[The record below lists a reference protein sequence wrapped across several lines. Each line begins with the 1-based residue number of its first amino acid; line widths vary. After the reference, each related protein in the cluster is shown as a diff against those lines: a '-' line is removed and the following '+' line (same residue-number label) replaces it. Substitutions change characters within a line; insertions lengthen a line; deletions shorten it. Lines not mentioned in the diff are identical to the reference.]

1 MYFRILK
8 KDLKRK
14 KSMNVILLI
23 FIMLAATF
31 IASSAN
37 NMISVITALDTYF
50 EMAEVP
56 DYWFST
62 TDYNSKKRFEEFAHE
77 NGYDY
82 KPLDLIMIDSNEI
95 KLNGRKFEYSGSIC
109 ISGLKNSIKVFDS
122 SDNEITK
129 VKDGEIY
136 ITSAL
141 FNEERYNF
149 NISSKIQI
157 TIGDKTKD
165 FILKGST
172 KDAEFGSESIGT
184 TRFLVSEN
192 DFNYF
197 HDKDTVI
204 MNSINVYTDDSG
216 YLEKF
221 NNLELNTLFNLDK
234 ITLKKMYFMDMLIA
248 LVMLIVSVCLILISM
263 VILRFTINFTM
274 SEEFREIGV
283 MKAIG
288 IGNRKIRGLY
298 IVKYFAISIVGAS
311 IGLVLS
317 IPFGKMMMKDVS
329 KNFII
334 PNQNNIILN
343 LICAAGTAAVVVL
356 FCYFCTRKIK
366 NFSPIDAIRNGENGE
381 RYSRKSIIS
390 LKKFRL
396 SPIIFMALNDIFSGL
411 KRFIAMIVIFI
422 LGLLLIII
430 PENTINTLQSDSRIT
445 MFNMAE
451 CDHVISQE
459 LLFISNTDYKKV
471 MNDKLD
477 NIKKVLDEHNI
488 EAEIFQE
495 AMFRMTV
502 SFNGKKESSLAFQGL
517 GDVTTDMYAY
527 LEGTAP
533 QNNREI
539 ALSKLVADRIGA
551 KIGDTVE
558 VKNGEQIKEYI
569 ITATL
574 QSMNNMGEGI
584 RFYQDEELD
593 YSYVSG
599 CFGIQIKYTDSP
611 DNDEL
616 YQRKA
621 LLREIDP
628 DNKIC
633 TPGEYIGYMIGD
645 VSGQIGN
652 IRNLI
657 LLVVLCINILVTV
670 LMVKSFIAKEK
681 GELAMLKA
689 IGFNNS
695 SLMAWQTIRI
705 GIILLISI
713 ILGTLLSTPLSKLT
727 VEPIFKMMGAISI
740 EFEIVPIKVYLLY
753 PLILLVFTV
762 LAAWIT
768 SFQLKKISAYEVSN
782 IE

>member
-141 FNEERYNF
+141 FNKERYNF
-149 NISSKIQI
+149 NINSKIQI

-334 PNQNNIILN
+334 PNQNNIVLN
-343 LICAAGTAAVVVL
+343 LICAVGTAAVVVL

-459 LLFISNTDYKKV
+459 LLFTSNTDYKKV

-495 AMFRMTV
+495 TMFRMTV

-616 YQRKA
+616 NQRKA

>member
-95 KLNGRKFEYSGSIC
+95 KLNGSKFEYSGSIC

-381 RYSRKSIIS
+381 RYSRKSIIN

-459 LLFISNTDYKKV
+459 LLFTSNTDYKKV

-533 QNNREI
+533 QNKREI

-616 YQRKA
+616 DQRKA

>member
-1 MYFRILK
+1 MYFRIIK

-14 KSMNVILLI
+14 KTMNVILLI

-31 IASSAN
+31 ISSSAN
-37 NMISVITALDTYF
+37 NMISVMTALDTYF

-56 DYWFST
+56 DYWFLT
-62 TDYNSKKRFEEFAHE
+62 TDSNSTKRFEEFVNE
-77 NGYDY
+77 NNYNF
-82 KPLDLIMIDSNEI
+82 KLLDLMMIDSNEI
-95 KLNGRKFEYSGSIC
+95 KLDGSKFEYSGSIC

-122 SDNEITK
+122 GDKVITS

-141 FNEERYNF
+141 FNEEQYNF
-149 NISSKIQI
+149 SENSRIQI
-157 TIGDKTKD
+157 TIGDKTKE
-165 FILKGST
+165 FTLKGST

-184 TRFLVSEN
+184 TRFIVSEN
-192 DFNYF
+192 DFKYF
-197 HDKDTVI
+197 YDKDTVI
-204 MNSINVYTDDSG
+204 MNSINVYTDDEE
-216 YLEKF
+216 YLDKF
-221 NNLELNTLFNLDK
+221 YNLELNTLFNLDK
-234 ITLKKMYFMDMLIA
+234 STIKRMYFMDMLIA

-288 IGNRKIRGLY
+288 ISNRKIRGLY
-298 IVKYFAISIVGAS
+298 IVKYLAISLVGAS
-311 IGLVLS
+311 IGLFFS
-317 IPFGKMMMKDVS
+317 IPFGKIMMKDVA
-329 KNFII
+329 KNIII
-334 PNQNNIILN
+334 PNQNNVVLN
-343 LICAAGTAAVVVL
+343 IVCAAGTAAVVVL

-366 NFSPIDAIRNGENGE
+366 KISPIDAIRNGENGE
-381 RYSRKSIIS
+381 RYSEKSIIS
-390 LKKFRL
+390 LKKLRV

-430 PENTINTLQSDSRIT
+430 PENTINTLQSDSRVT
-445 MFNMAE
+445 LFNMAE
-451 CDHVISQE
+451 CNHVISQE

-471 MNDKLD
+471 MTDKLN
-477 NIKKVLDEHNI
+477 NIKNVLDKNNI
-488 EAEIFQE
+488 EAKVFQE
-495 AMFRMTV
+495 ATFRMTV
-502 SFNGKKESSLAFQGL
+502 SYNGKKESSLAFQGL

-533 QNNREI
+533 QKNDEI
-539 ALSKLVADRIGA
+539 AISKLVADRIGA
-551 KIGDTVE
+551 NIGDTVE

-593 YSYVSG
+593 YSYVNG
-599 CFGIQIKYTDSP
+599 CFGIQVKYSDFP
-611 DNDEL
+611 DEDEL
-616 YQRKA
+616 NQRKA
-621 LLREIDP
+621 LLEKVEP
-628 DNKIC
+628 DNKIF

-645 VSGQIGN
+645 ISGQIGN

-657 LLVVLCINILVTV
+657 LALVLCVNILVTV
-670 LMVKSFIAKEK
+670 LMVKSFIVKEK
-681 GELAMLKA
+681 GELAILKA
-689 IGFNNS
+689 IGFNDS
-695 SLMAWQTIRI
+695 SLIAWQTIRI

-713 ILGTLLSTPLSKLT
+713 VFGTLLSTPLSKLT
-727 VEPIFKMMGAISI
+727 IEPIFKMMGAVSI
-740 EFEIVPIKVYLLY
+740 KFEIVPIKVYLFY
-753 PLILLVFTV
+753 PLIIFVVTV

-768 SFQLKKISAYEVSN
+768 SFQLRKISAFEVSN

>member
-95 KLNGRKFEYSGSIC
+95 KLNGSKFEYSGSIC

-149 NISSKIQI
+149 NINSKIQI

-165 FILKGST
+165 FTLKGST

-343 LICAAGTAAVVVL
+343 LICAAVTAAVVVL

-459 LLFISNTDYKKV
+459 LLFTSNTDYKKV

-533 QNNREI
+533 QNKREI

-616 YQRKA
+616 DQRKA